1 MLLSFS
7 LLAWRIV
14 VRQIDK
20 CIMLLN
26 ACCWR
31 ILENCD
37 CFISLY
43 APLSLKYVWSSAD
56 GVFNGEKIWSVVL
69 CICLIQNYYAQC
81 SKIIA
86 KSLIQL
92 CERSFRKKGQ
102 NVVNFWKRLKWDI
115 LSNFQTLWCTVLRQ
129 LVIYIFLGPFPRF
142 LLLSKARPRI
152 FNNSYQDI
160 VVLLLLFF
168 PIVQDY
174 SLLHKKAS
182 KSVKVLDSDLT
193 ESQTFISTV
202 QHSKIL

>member
-1 MLLSFS
+1 MRQFLGNFQTLCLIALMLLSFS

-81 SKIIA
+81 SKIIVE
-86 KSLIQL
+86 SLIQL
-92 CERSFRKKGQ
+92 CERSELCLHFEWTKL
-102 NVVNFWKRLKWDI
+102 NFKCQKSQFWRFFENLK
-115 LSNFQTLWCTVLRQ
+115 LAFKLC
-129 LVIYIFLGPFPRF
+129 
-142 LLLSKARPRI
+142 
-152 FNNSYQDI
+152 YQAYH
-160 VVLLLLFF
+160 F
-168 PIVQDY
+168 
-174 SLLHKKAS
+174 
-182 KSVKVLDSDLT
+182 
-193 ESQTFISTV
+193 
-202 QHSKIL
+202 